1 MKIREILI
9 LGIKTLKNNNIED
22 YSLIARELLAFIL
35 KKDKHYLIVNS
46 DIEISD
52 ILVNKYDKYLN
63 EIIEGKPLQYITN
76 KQEFM
81 KLDFYVDESVLIPQP
96 DTEILVEEVLKLCN
110 EKDEIKILDLC
121 TGSGAVAVSLGKYIK
136 IKDKIIFASDI
147 SKNALKIAKKNA
159 KNNNTKINFIQSD
172 MFKCIA
178 EKDFYVIVSNPPYI
192 EKSKISTLSKQVLCE
207 PKLALDGGEDG
218 LDFYRVIAENAYKYL
233 NKNGYLALE
242 IGYNQKNNVIKILE
256 KNNKYDIVKTVKDL
270 ANNDRCIIARIK
282 KLL

>member
-1 MKIREILI
+1 MKIRETLI
-9 LGIKTLKNNNIED
+9 LGIKTLKNSNIED

-159 KNNNTKINFIQSD
+159 KNN
-172 MFKCIA
+172 
-178 EKDFYVIVSNPPYI
+178 
-192 EKSKISTLSKQVLCE
+192 
-207 PKLALDGGEDG
+207 
-218 LDFYRVIAENAYKYL
+218 
-233 NKNGYLALE
+233 
-242 IGYNQKNNVIKILE
+242 
-256 KNNKYDIVKTVKDL
+256 KYDIVKTVKDL